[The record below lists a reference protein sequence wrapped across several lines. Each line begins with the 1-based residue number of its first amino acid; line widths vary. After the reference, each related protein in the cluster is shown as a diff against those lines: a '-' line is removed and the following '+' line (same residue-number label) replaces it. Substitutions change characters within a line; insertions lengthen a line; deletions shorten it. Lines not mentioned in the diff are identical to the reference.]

1 MRLPIAV
8 AFLFVAL
15 ALEAAQSSSA
25 VVPLLTT
32 DSLAGWKVEHPG
44 GTTVKVAG
52 GVMAITPKAGWVY
65 TDRTEFHDFKLR
77 FQLKS
82 SSPSAHPLIALFGI
96 SPKIA
101 DVRNL
106 AGLSAKPPAPGSG
119 FAFPLLGDVPDAAA
133 IGHMNLRVF
142 QTSLPSVAGVLRGG
156 DAWQEYELTRDD
168 GTMSVVV
175 NGSRVLY
182 DPAPMTADGWIGFLT
197 DDGALSLRN
206 VEVSEITPRLPPAS
220 GVYIY
225 KKDDGVILP
234 RVLKEVKPN
243 YTADALRA
251 KINGVVQLELIVE
264 PDGGIS
270 RPLVVRSLD
279 QRYGLDDE
287 AVKAAQ
293 QWRFSPALKD
303 GLPIRMA
310 ISMGMTF
317 SIEK

>member
-15 ALEAAQSSSA
+15 VLEAAQSPSA

-32 DSLAGWKVEHPG
+32 DSLAGWKVEHPD
-44 GTTVKVAG
+44 GTAVKVAG

-65 TDRTEFHDFKLR
+65 TDRAEFHDFTLR

-82 SSPSAHPLIALFGI
+82 SSASAHPLIALFGV

-106 AGLSAKPPAPGSG
+106 VGWSKPPAPGSG
-119 FAFPLLGDVPDAAA
+119 FAFPLLGDVPHAAA
-133 IGHMNLRVF
+133 IGRMNLRVF
-142 QTSLPSVAGVLRGG
+142 QTNLPRVAGVLRGG
-156 DAWQEYELTRDD
+156 DAWQDYELTRDD
-168 GTMSVVV
+168 GTMLVVV

-206 VEVSEITPRLPPAS
+206 VEVREIPPRMPPAS

-234 RVLKEVKPN
+234 RVLKEVKPK
-243 YTADALRA
+243 YTADALQA
-251 KINGVVQLELIVE
+251 KVQGMVLLELIVE
-264 PDGGIS
+264 PDGTIS
-270 RPLVVRSLD
+270 HPLVVRSLD

-303 GLPIRMA
+303 GLPIRIA
-310 ISMGMTF
+310 ISMEMTF